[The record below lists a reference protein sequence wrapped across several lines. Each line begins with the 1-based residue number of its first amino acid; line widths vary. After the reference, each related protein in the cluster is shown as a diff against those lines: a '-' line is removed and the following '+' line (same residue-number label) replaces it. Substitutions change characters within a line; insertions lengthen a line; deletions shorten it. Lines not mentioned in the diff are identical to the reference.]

1 MLIPVGD
8 KVKLRPVLS
17 NDRPNKKVKL
27 RPKLANDRQNKK
39 DGLTVDIEVRA
50 ATSEQDRRAPIKMVG
65 RCAWSPGIYWTLQL
79 LGKSLDV
86 AWARAF
92 VHSLTF
98 NS

>member
-1 MLIPVGD
+1 LVMSIVRPRMLIPVGD

-50 ATSEQDRRAPIKMVG
+50 ATSEQDR
-65 RCAWSPGIYWTLQL
+65 
-79 LGKSLDV
+79 
-86 AWARAF
+86 
-92 VHSLTF
+92 
-98 NS
+98 